1 MIFNG
6 FFEKLRRKIS
16 SFLTG
21 MAFLLTE
28 IIAQLP
34 YSKWMPIS
42 LEIEAEAREI
52 K

>member
-6 FFEKLRRKIS
+6 FIEKLRRKIS

-21 MAFLLTE
+21 MAFLLIE

-42 LEIEAEAREI
+42 LDVNSYG
-52 K
+52 